1 MKNNHEIGISIGLGI
16 YNEEKKITKML
27 DSIIQQTHT
36 KFELLIS
43 DDCSM
48 DKTYEICLSYSK
60 KDHRIKLFSQKR
72 NLGVAKN
79 LAFLVE
85 NSKYDFFLY
94 LAGDDFLSQDYIKNN
109 LGLLIENSN
118 CSFAASAH
126 IWEDQKIEYKID
138 FSLKGSLFEKLNN
151 FLKNPFNATSMNYAI
166 YRTDVM
172 RKCPELSKKFLGHDW
187 KIMCNGLKNGDF
199 LRSTEGLITLGRGG
213 ISSAPEFMKREQNS
227 LIEIF
232 CPLYEFSKYFCAT
245 FIFKSN
251 LLILQR
257 FKLFFRLA
265 KLNLQL
271 ALAKPINNL
280 RFLKKGKSHHKIGP
294 AYKN

>member
-1 MKNNHEIGISIGLGI
+1 MHGIGG
-16 YNEEKKITKML
+16 EK
-27 DSIIQQTHT
+27 
-36 KFELLIS
+36 
-43 DDCSM
+43 
-48 DKTYEICLSYSK
+48 
-60 KDHRIKLFSQKR
+60 R
-72 NLGVAKN
+72 
-79 LAFLVE
+79 
-85 NSKYDFFLY
+85 
-94 LAGDDFLSQDYIKNN
+94 
-109 LGLLIENSN
+109 
-118 CSFAASAH
+118 
-126 IWEDQKIEYKID
+126 
-138 FSLKGSLFEKLNN
+138 
-151 FLKNPFNATSMNYAI
+151 FLK
-166 YRTDVM
+166 
-172 RKCPELSKKFLGHDW
+172 K
-187 KIMCNGLKNGDF
+187 LKVCSY
-199 LRSTEGLITLGRGG
+199 LL
-213 ISSAPEFMKREQNS
+213 FMKREQNS